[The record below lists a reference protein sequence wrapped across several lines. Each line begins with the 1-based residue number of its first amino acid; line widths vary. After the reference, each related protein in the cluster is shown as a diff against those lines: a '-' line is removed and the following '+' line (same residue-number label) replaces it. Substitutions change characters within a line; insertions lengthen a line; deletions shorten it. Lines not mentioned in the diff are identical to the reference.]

1 MRRFYV
7 AHINHPTPLLV
18 GSVNNVLF
26 ICLLIGTFSK
36 KTLPYICRML
46 KVAETSS
53 QQDVSFTDD
62 VVKITNTE
70 AATIS
75 VLWK

>member
-1 MRRFYV
+1 M
-7 AHINHPTPLLV
+7 AHINHPTPLLI
-18 GSVNNVLF
+18 GSINNVLF
-26 ICLLIGTFSK
+26 ICLLVGTLKK

-75 VLWK
+75 VL

>member
-1 MRRFYV
+1 
-7 AHINHPTPLLV
+7 
-18 GSVNNVLF
+18 
-26 ICLLIGTFSK
+26 
-36 KTLPYICRML
+36 ML

-53 QQDVSFTDD
+53 EQDVSFTDD

-75 VLWK
+75 VL